1 METMELTPE
10 IIAVYVLLVLTL
22 VSFAWEKISADLTAM
37 TLFAIIL
44 VTGLLPHE
52 RAWDVF
58 SNPAPITVGAM
69 FIISAALSKCGVI
82 DTLASH
88 MEGLTRLG
96 YTWFVFI
103 LLLVVA
109 GVSAFINNTPVVVVF
124 MPVVLSLAKKLD
136 VPASKLLIPL
146 SYASIF
152 GGTCTLIGTSTNLLV
167 SSVGQQRGIDPFSM
181 FEIGKVGLPILFI
194 AVLYLLL
201 FGHRLLPV
209 RETLTSILSED
220 ERREYITE
228 AFVQHDSPLAGK
240 SAETSGLTKAKGIRI
255 MEIVRDGVAVPGD
268 LNKIEFVTGDR
279 LVLAC
284 RPSGIA
290 HARNVE
296 GIDFVAEAGLGL
308 EQIAAHEGS
317 LVEGIIGI
325 NSPLIGKTVR
335 EINFRQRYRV
345 IILAIHRRG
354 RNVREQ
360 LETLR
365 LEFGDTLLML
375 GTDRAI
381 NNLRNAED
389 ILLIDRPPIP
399 AQNMRRKIP
408 IVLATIAGVVFTATT
423 GIFPIEVA
431 AVAGVVVIFLSGCL
445 KPSEGYAAIQWNI
458 LFIIFGMLGMGI
470 AMEETQ
476 ASAFLAASLIGFVN
490 AYIPEAM
497 QPYFLLA
504 CIYLLTNALT
514 EILSNN
520 AAALLV
526 AVLAIG
532 IAESLNVDPRPF
544 LIAVAVAA
552 SASFATPIGYQ
563 TNTYVYGV
571 GGYRFTDFTKIGI
584 PLNILYF
591 VGSMILIPL
600 IWSF

>member
-1 METMELTPE
+1 MELTPE
-10 IIAVYVLLVLTL
+10 IITIYVLLVLTL
-22 VSFAWEKISADLTAM
+22 ASFAWEKIPPDMTAM
-37 TLFAIIL
+37 TLFAVLL
-44 VTGLLPHE
+44 VTGLLPHD

-58 SNPAPITVGAM
+58 ANPAPITVGAM
-69 FIISAALSKCGVI
+69 FILSAALGKCGVI
-82 DTLASH
+82 ESMAGA
-88 MEGLTRLG
+88 MQGLTRLG

-103 LLLVVA
+103 MLLAVA
-109 GVSAFINNTPVVVVF
+109 SISAFINNTPVVVVF

-152 GGTCTLIGTSTNLLV
+152 GGTCTLIGTSTNILV
-167 SSVGQQRGIDPFSM
+167 SGIGQSRGLEPFGM

-194 AVLYLLL
+194 GILYIL
-201 FGHRLLPV
+201 FFGRRLLPV

-240 SAETSGLTKAKGIRI
+240 TVEDSNLMKARGIRV
-255 MEIVRDGVAVPGD
+255 MEIVRSGVALPGD
-268 LNKIEFVTGDR
+268 LKKARLETSDR

-290 HARNVE
+290 HARSVE
-296 GIDFVAEAGLGL
+296 GIDFVAESGLGL

-317 LVEGIIGI
+317 LVEGVIGV
-325 NSPLIGKTVR
+325 NSALIGKTIR

-354 RNVREQ
+354 KNVREKI
-360 LETLR
+360 ESLR

-381 NNLRNAED
+381 NNLRESED
-389 ILLIDRPPIP
+389 IMLIDRPPVP

-408 IVLATIAGVVFTATT
+408 IVLATIAGVVITAST
-423 GIFPIEVA
+423 GMLPIEVA
-431 AVAGVVVIFLSGCL
+431 AVAGVVIIFLTGCL
-445 KPSEGYAAIQWNI
+445 KPGEGYASIQWNL
-458 LFIIFGMLGMGI
+458 LFIIFGMLGMGL
-470 AMEETQ
+470 AMEETG
-476 ASAFLAASLIGFVN
+476 AARYLAISITALVQ
-490 AYIPEAM
+490 YHVPEAT
-497 QPYFLLA
+497 QPIFMLA
-504 CIYLLTNALT
+504 CVYLITTFLT

-520 AAALLV
+520 AAAVLV
-526 AVLAIG
+526 AVLSFS
-532 IAESLNVDPRPF
+532 IAATLEVDPRPF
-544 LIAVAVAA
+544 LIAVAIAA

-571 GGYRFTDFTKIGI
+571 GGYRFTDFVKFGV
-584 PLNILYF
+584 PLNALYF
-591 VGSMILIPL
+591 IGAMVFIP
-600 IWSF
+600 IFWKF

>member
-1 METMELTPE
+1 MELTPE
-10 IIAVYVLLVLTL
+10 IVAVYVLLVLTL
-22 VSFAWEKISADLTAM
+22 VSFAWEKIPADLTAM

-44 VTGLLPHE
+44 LTGLLPHE

-58 SNPAPITVGAM
+58 ANPAPITVGAM
-69 FIISAALSKCGVI
+69 FILSAALSKCGVI
-82 DTLASH
+82 ETLASS

-96 YTWFVFI
+96 FTWFVFFM
-103 LLLVVA
+103 LLVVA
-109 GVSAFINNTPVVVVF
+109 SISAFINNTPVVVVF

-167 SSVGQQRGIDPFSM
+167 SSVGQSRGLDPFGM

-194 AVLYLLL
+194 GILYLIL
-201 FGHRLLPV
+201 FGRKLLPV

-228 AFVQHDSPLAGK
+228 AFVQHDSPLVGK
-240 SAETSGLTKAKGIRI
+240 SAEESGLTKAKGIRI

-268 LNKIEFVTGDR
+268 LNRIDLDTGDR

-296 GIDFVAEAGLGL
+296 GIDFVAESGLGL
-308 EQIAAHEGS
+308 EQIAAHEGL
-317 LVEGIIGI
+317 LVEGIIGV

-365 LEFGDTLLML
+365 MEFGDTLLML
-375 GTDRAI
+375 GTDRAV

-389 ILLIDRPPIP
+389 IMLIDRPPIP

-408 IVLATIAGVVFTATT
+408 IVLGTIAGVVFTAST
-423 GIFPIEVA
+423 GILPIEVA
-431 AVAGVVVIFLSGCL
+431 AVVGVVIIFLSGCL
-445 KPSEGYAAIQWNI
+445 KPTEGYASIQWSI

-470 AMEETQ
+470 AMEETG
-476 ASAFLAASLIGFVN
+476 ASAYLAWNLIGFVK
-490 AYIPEAM
+490 AYIPESM
-497 QPYFLLA
+497 QPYFILA
-504 CIYLLTNALT
+504 CIYLLTNILT

-532 IAESLNVDPRPF
+532 LAESLHVDPRPF
-544 LIAVAVAA
+544 LIAVAIAA
-552 SASFATPIGYQ
+552 SASFSTPIGYQ

-571 GGYRFTDFTKIGI
+571 GGYRFTDFTKVGV
-584 PLNILYF
+584 PLNLLYF
-591 VGSMILIPL
+591 VGAMLIIP
-600 IWSF
+600 IFWKF

>member
-1 METMELTPE
+1 MELTPE
-10 IIAVYVLLVLTL
+10 IITIYVLLFLTL
-22 VSFAWEKISADLTAM
+22 ASFVWEKITPDLTAM
-37 TLFAIIL
+37 TLFAILL
-44 VTGLLPHE
+44 VTGLLPRD

-82 DTLASH
+82 ESMAGA
-88 MEGLTRLG
+88 MQGLTRLG

-103 LLLVVA
+103 MLLAVA
-109 GVSAFINNTPVVVVF
+109 SISAFINNTPVVVVF

-136 VPASKLLIPL
+136 IPASKLLIPL

-152 GGTCTLIGTSTNLLV
+152 GGTCTLIGTSTNILV
-167 SSVGQQRGIDPFSM
+167 SGIGQQRGLDPFGM

-194 AVLYLLL
+194 GVLYIL
-201 FGHRLLPV
+201 FFGQKLLPV

-240 SAETSGLTKAKGIRI
+240 TVESSDLMKARGIRV
-255 MEIVRDGVAVPGD
+255 MEIVRSGVALPGD
-268 LNKIEFVTGDR
+268 VKKVRLETGDR

-290 HARNVE
+290 HARSVE
-296 GIDFVAEAGLGL
+296 GIDFVAESGLGL

-317 LVEGIIGI
+317 LVEGVIGV
-325 NSPLIGKTVR
+325 NSPLIGKTIR

-345 IILAIHRRG
+345 VILAIHRRG
-354 RNVREQ
+354 KNVREKI
-360 LETLR
+360 ESLR
-365 LEFGDTLLML
+365 MEFGDTLLML

-381 NNLRNAED
+381 NNLRQSED
-389 ILLIDRPPIP
+389 IMLIDRPPVP

-408 IVLATIAGVVFTATT
+408 IVLATIAGVVIAAST
-423 GIFPIEVA
+423 GILAIEVA
-431 AVAGVVVIFLSGCL
+431 AVAGVTIIFLTGCL
-445 KPSEGYAAIQWNI
+445 KPTEGYASIQWNI

-470 AMEETQ
+470 AMEVNG
-476 ASAFLAASLIGFVN
+476 ASAYLAAILINFVN
-490 AYIPEAM
+490 AYIPESM
-497 QPYFLLA
+497 QPIFMLA
-504 CIYLLTNALT
+504 CVYLMTNLLT

-520 AAALLV
+520 AAAVLV

-532 IAESLNVDPRPF
+532 LAETLGVDPRPF
-544 LIAVAVAA
+544 LIAVAIAA

-571 GGYRFTDFTKIGI
+571 GGYRFTDFTKCGV

-591 VGSMILIPL
+591 IGSMAFIPL
-600 IWSF
+600 FWSF

>member
-58 SNPAPITVGAM
+58 ANPAPITVGAM
-69 FIISAALSKCGVI
+69 FILSAALSKCGVI
-82 DTLASH
+82 DTLASSL
-88 MEGLTRLG
+88 ESLTRLG

-103 LLLVVA
+103 LLLLVA
-109 GVSAFINNTPVVVVF
+109 SISAFINNTPVVVVF

-136 VPASKLLIPL
+136 IPASKLLIPL

-152 GGTCTLIGTSTNLLV
+152 GGTCTLIGTSTNILV
-167 SSVGQQRGIDPFSM
+167 SGIGQQRGIEPFSM

-194 AVLYLLL
+194 GILYILL
-201 FGHRLLPV
+201 FGRRLLPV

-240 SAETSGLTKAKGIRI
+240 KVEGSELVKAKGIRV
-255 MEIVRDGVAVPGD
+255 MEIVRDGVALPGD
-268 LNKIEFVTGDR
+268 FGKAVLETGDR

-290 HARNVE
+290 HARSVE
-296 GIDFVAEAGLGL
+296 GIDFVADSGLGL

-317 LVEGIIGI
+317 LVEGVIPV
-325 NSPLIGKTVR
+325 NSALIGKTIR

-354 RNVREQ
+354 KNVREQ
-360 LETLR
+360 IETLR

-375 GTDRAI
+375 GTDRA
-381 NNLRNAED
+381 NDNLRQSED
-389 ILLIDRPPIP
+389 IMLIDRPPVP

-408 IVLATIAGVVFTATT
+408 IVLATIAGVVTAATT
-423 GIFPIEVA
+423 SIMPIEVA
-431 AVAGVVVIFLSGCL
+431 AVAGVVILFLTGCL
-445 KPSEGYAAIQWNI
+445 KPSEGYGSIQWNI
-458 LFIIFGMLGMGI
+458 LFIIFGMLGMGL
-470 AMEETQ
+470 AMEETG
-476 ASAFLAASLIGFVN
+476 AAAYLAVSLTSLIQHNV
-490 AYIPEAM
+490 PEAL
-497 QPYFLLA
+497 QPYVMLA
-504 CIYLLTNALT
+504 CIYLLTTFLT

-520 AAALLV
+520 AAAVLI
-526 AVLAIG
+526 AVLG
-532 IAESLNVDPRPF
+532 LSIAATLEVDPRPF
-544 LIAVAVAA
+544 LIAVAIAA

-571 GGYRFTDFTKIGI
+571 GGYRFTDFVKFGV
-584 PLNILYF
+584 PLNLLYF